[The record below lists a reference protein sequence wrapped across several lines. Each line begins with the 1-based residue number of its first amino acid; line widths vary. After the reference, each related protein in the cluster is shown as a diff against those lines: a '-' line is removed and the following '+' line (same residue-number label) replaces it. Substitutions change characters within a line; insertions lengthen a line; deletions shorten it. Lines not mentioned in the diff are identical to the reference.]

1 MTTLITELPVATTRT
16 KRDIK
21 LPKPATMLALVY
33 LGGLAFMAVFADY
46 LPFIRHYTQ
55 TVRVD
60 GVAAS
65 NFALGP
71 GEVAWF
77 GTDQAGKDVFAKC
90 IYGARVTLTVGVVA
104 TFVGLVVGGTL
115 GVMAGYF
122 KGRTD
127 KVISFITE
135 VLLALPALIIAI
147 VLVFRFDDLKSQ
159 YSWLA
164 WMDRIWQITA
174 VLSLLSIAPLA
185 RIVRAQ
191 TLSLSEREFVL
202 AARSL
207 GAKGNRVIMREIL
220 PNLVPAMMAVAFT
233 GLGILIAAEGAL
245 AFLGYSVETPTPTW
259 GKMISVSYNRI
270 DDAWWASLMPAF
282 LLFLTVLSFNVIGDR
297 VARRFDIREATL

>member
-1 MTTLITELPVATTRT
+1 M
-16 KRDIK
+16 
-21 LPKPATMLALVY
+21 
-33 LGGLAFMAVFADY
+33 
-46 LPFIRHYTQ
+46 
-55 TVRVD
+55 
-60 GVAAS
+60 
-65 NFALGP
+65 
-71 GEVAWF
+71 
-77 GTDQAGKDVFAKC
+77 FAKC

-127 KVISFITE
+127 KVISFVTE

-191 TLSLSEREFVL
+191 TLSLSERDFVL
-202 AARSL
+202 AARSV
-207 GAKGNRVIMREIL
+207 GAKGSRVILREIL

-282 LLFLTVLSFNVIGDR
+282 LLFLTVLSFNVLGDR